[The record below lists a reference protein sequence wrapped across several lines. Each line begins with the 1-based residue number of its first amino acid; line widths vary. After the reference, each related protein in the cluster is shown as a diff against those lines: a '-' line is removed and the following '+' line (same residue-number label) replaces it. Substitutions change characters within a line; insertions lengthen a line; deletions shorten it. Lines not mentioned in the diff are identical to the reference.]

1 MSHYEINVSKDGRHL
16 FATHERS
23 LGPGDKRKTREIYDK
38 LVEAFPKNEGY
49 EIIISYW
56 ETLGQQIKPKKL
68 LDD

>member
-1 MSHYEINVSKDGRHL
+1 MSQYEINVSRNGKHF

-23 LGPGDKRKTREIYDK
+23 LGLSKKHTREVYDK

-49 EIIISYW
+49 EIEISYW
-56 ETLGQQIKPKKL
+56 QTTGESVKPKKL

>member
-1 MSHYEINVSKDGRHL
+1 MAYEINVSRNGKHF

-23 LGPGDKRKTREIYDK
+23 LGLSKSHTREVYDK

-49 EIIISYW
+49 EITISYW
-56 ETLGQQIKPKKL
+56 EKRGETIKPKKL